1 MYRLNEKRNNIIG
14 TALFAVPV
22 ITLVTFLMNDNDKIT
37 EDTTCSLQTEVAYH
51 DNNYTWGREPT
62 TTHNYFLG
70 VECLDKGGNPC
81 EGLNYYD
88 DTPSDLIVTWPTINK
103 SRSAICTD
111 STKVSEPN
119 AVTLVALGALLIS
132 LIRRIK

>member
-1 MYRLNEKRNNIIG
+1 MDRLNEKRNNIIG
-14 TALFAVPV
+14 GVMFALPV
-22 ITLVTFLMNDNDKIT
+22 ITLVIFLMGDDDKIT
-37 EDTTCSLQTEVAYH
+37 EDNACSSQNEVTYH

-81 EGLNYYD
+81 AGLNYYD

-103 SRSAICTD
+103 SRSTSCTD

-119 AVTLVALGALLIS
+119 AATLVALGVLLIS
-132 LIRRIK
+132 LIRRMK

>member
-1 MYRLNEKRNNIIG
+1 MDRLKEKRKNIIG
-14 TALFAVPV
+14 GVMFALPV
-22 ITLVTFLMNDNDKIT
+22 ITLVIFLMGDDDKIT
-37 EDTTCSLQTEVAYH
+37 EDNACSSQNEVAYH
-51 DNNYTWGREPT
+51 DNNYTWGSEPT

-81 EGLNYYD
+81 AGLNYYD
-88 DTPSDLIVTWPTINK
+88 DTPSDLIVTWPNINK
-103 SRSAICTD
+103 SRSTSCTD

-132 LIRRIK
+132 LMRRIK